1 MRFSSEKSNS
11 QYLTDHLSLCL
22 WVCRSVG
29 PSVRRFVGLGSL
41 SACQCVGLL
50 DCRSVGLSGCRS
62 SGLSVCRSVSLSVG
76 RTVGLSDC
84 RSVGR
89 RTRSVSI
96 VGLSVSRFC
105 YFADESFHFGS
116 LEGSLARFGSSR
128 GLQGFILGA
137 LQLSEAPF

>member
-1 MRFSSEKSNS
+1 MRFTSEESIS
-11 QYLTDHLSLCL
+11 QYLADHLSLCL

-29 PSVRRFVGLGSL
+29 PSVCRFVGLGSL

-62 SGLSVCRSVSLSVG
+62 SGLSVCRSVGLSV
-76 RTVGLSDC
+76 C

-89 RTRSVSI
+89 RTRSVSF

-105 YFADESFHFGS
+105 CFADESVHFGS
-116 LEGSLARFGSSR
+116 LEASLARFGSSGR
-128 GLQGFILGA
+128 LQGFILGA
-137 LQLSEAPF
+137 LEVSEAPF